1 MTSGVPTHRETPTA
15 SDIIIG
21 QDPRDIIQV
30 AQEPELTEGIVLTHQ
45 NVLQELQELSPE
57 QTVLILKTLQSHF
70 EDPLNLKRHK
80 DIPWGDVLAK
90 LERNSQKL
98 WSLLQMEKDRHEPDV
113 IAFDEATGQ
122 YEFFSCSPEVPEQSC
137 DFVYADAQDRAA
149 SMGVE
154 IPDLDSYPAKLR
166 QSGVQDCETWGWVG
180 VQENRRRNGKVPISG
195 YHGKKIKTF
204 WIKPTSRFPILGF
217 RATLKV

>member
-21 QDPRDIIQV
+21 QDPRDIISV

-57 QTVLILKTLQSHF
+57 QTVLILKTLQSRF

-90 LERNSQKL
+90 LERNSQ
-98 WSLLQMEKDRHEPDV
+98 
-113 IAFDEATGQ
+113 
-122 YEFFSCSPEVPEQSC
+122 
-137 DFVYADAQDRAA
+137 
-149 SMGVE
+149 
-154 IPDLDSYPAKLR
+154 
-166 QSGVQDCETWGWVG
+166 
-180 VQENRRRNGKVPISG
+180 
-195 YHGKKIKTF
+195 
-204 WIKPTSRFPILGF
+204 
-217 RATLKV
+217 